1 MLRSKFYVAQS
12 PRVMV
17 EPFLVLCD
25 DLHVLLDYTKGS
37 MWNCIIKKISVSDAR
52 ELARKYRGV
61 TFFLPMSRE
70 AYAALRS
77 LGFVDSMREPPLPSG
92 PDVLR
97 ALIIKLPEGLLRTM
111 APSDRALYASYYYI
125 TFTDIKGGKW

>member
-1 MLRSKFYVAQS
+1 MRSKYYVAQS

-37 MWNCIIKKISVSDAR
+37 MWNCVIKKISASDAG
-52 ELARKYRGV
+52 ELAKKYRGV
-61 TFFLPMSRE
+61 TFFLPMARE
-70 AYAALRS
+70 AYTALRS
-77 LGFVDSMREPPLPSG
+77 LGFVDTFREAPLPSAPG
-92 PDVLR
+92 VLR
-97 ALIIKLPEGLLRTM
+97 ALMIKLPGGMLKAM
-111 APSDRALYASYYYI
+111 PPSDRALYASYYYI